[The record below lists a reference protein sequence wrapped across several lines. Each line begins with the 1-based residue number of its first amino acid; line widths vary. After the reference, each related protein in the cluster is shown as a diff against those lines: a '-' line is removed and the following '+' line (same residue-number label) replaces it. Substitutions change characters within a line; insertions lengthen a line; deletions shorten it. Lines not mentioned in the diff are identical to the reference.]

1 MIEFIH
7 TENRG
12 SIKLSYS
19 TVAREFLDSPISEEE
34 RGFIVNMMVY
44 LDFLERKRRLKI
56 VKLNSADWEGLRQA
70 TTLYDDEQKKE
81 VA

>member
-7 TENRG
+7 TENSG
-12 SIKLSYS
+12 GVKLSYN

-44 LDFLERKRRLKI
+44 LDFLERKKGWKF

-70 TTLYDDEQKKE
+70 TTLYDE
-81 VA
+81 VQTKDVA